1 MGDGTIVAF
10 PGRAAAMDAG
20 NGAGEAPALGDRE
33 ARAFN
38 DNDAPPSV
46 AVSNTATESHGW
58 DQPPQI
64 DWLTV
69 AQVHHRPVPLVGST
83 LMLFCDVGSGEI
95 ESQAVKGLQFEGSYD
110 SRLMVRC
117 DGRRVEVSGNP
128 SRFGRRDNVFG
139 LTSVDE
145 CIELYNGVLARL
157 GLPTFDIDDRTRPA
171 QLQGYGQRKAPRVN
185 PLRGV
190 DMKRQ
195 PRPESDRPDWLP
207 EGSDGVV
214 GVSEADYKK
223 HGRSAELPAWLR
235 DEVNGAL
242 RSNSSSGGTTAL
254 AEHGC
259 RIKRIDLCVSYQ
271 VGSADDARRSIRA
284 LSSVS
289 HAGKP
294 GLVYP
299 DGCTVSWG
307 QGSRYAYMKYYIK
320 GPEMRKHLP
329 QADEYCRHLTE
340 WAESV
345 GLVRHEVSLKAMALS
360 RMGLDQPSKWTVQQ
374 AVEVMSH
381 YSTHQKAGLGVSSF
395 DRIADELIQRGVKA
409 NRAQKAQQAAYAYLS
424 GHQFIIG
431 HNISR
436 SEYYR
441 LQADLRRVGVN
452 IGAPLNVSS
461 LVQSVRVIEWR
472 PAQPP
477 AFYRRCG

>member
-1 MGDGTIVAF
+1 MSRDNVV
-10 PGRAAAMDAG
+10 PLSKSAAAENAG
-20 NGAGEAPALGDRE
+20 NGAAAPAPLPDWVADR
-33 ARAFN
+33 ADTAQ
-38 DNDAPPSV
+38 PSV
-46 AVSNTATESHGW
+46 AASNTATES
-58 DQPPQI
+58 QIETIETVAPQI

-69 AQVHHRPVPLVGST
+69 AQVHHKPVPLVGST

-139 LTSVDE
+139 RTSVDE
-145 CIELYNGVLARL
+145 CLDLYNGVLAHL
-157 GLPTFDIDDRTRPA
+157 GLPEFDLDDRTRPA

-185 PLRGV
+185 PLAGLELKGELV
-190 DMKRQ
+190 
-195 PRPESDRPDWLP
+195 PDWMR
-207 EGSDGVV
+207 
-214 GVSEADYKK
+214 DYKQ
-223 HGRSAELPAWLR
+223 HGQSTELPGWLR
-235 DEVNGAL
+235 DEVNGAIA
-242 RSNSSSGGTTAL
+242 SNSSRGGTTAL

-259 RIKRIDLCVSYQ
+259 RIKRIDLCVSYE
-271 VGSADDARRSIRA
+271 VGSVDDARRSIRA

-307 QGSRYAYMKYYIK
+307 QGSRYAYTKYYIK

-329 QADEYCRHLTE
+329 QSDEYCRELTE
-340 WAESV
+340 WAERV
-345 GLVRHEVSLKAMALS
+345 GLIRHEVSLKAMALS
-360 RMGLDQPSKWTVQQ
+360 RMGLDQPGKWTVET
-374 AVEVMSH
+374 AVKVMGL
-381 YSTHQKAGLGVSSF
+381 YSTHEKAGLSVSSF
-395 DRIADELIQRGVKA
+395 DRVADELVKQGVPLA
-409 NRAQKAQQAAYAYLS
+409 RAQRAQQAVYAYLS

-431 HNISR
+431 QNIPR
-436 SEYYR
+436 SSYYK
-441 LQADLRRVGVN
+441 LQADLRRVGIN

-461 LVQSVRVIEWR
+461 LMHSVRVVEWR